1 MAYVKNS
8 ESAAKVPKLTTPYV
22 GIKLVYTDAM
32 HAKACTVPAAAMS
45 KVS

>member
-1 MAYVKNS
+1 M
-8 ESAAKVPKLTTPYV
+8 

-45 KVS
+45 KVSKVTIEHAKACTVISS